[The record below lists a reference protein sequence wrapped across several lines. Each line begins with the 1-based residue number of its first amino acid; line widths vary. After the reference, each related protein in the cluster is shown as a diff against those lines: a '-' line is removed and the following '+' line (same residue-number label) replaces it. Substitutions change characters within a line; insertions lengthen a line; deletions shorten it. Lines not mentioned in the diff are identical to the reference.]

1 MINYSK
7 IYLHFQ
13 YSQDVL
19 INDTN
24 IDSNKLQIGF
34 NIVKKI
40 ITAENECN
48 EHKTLLIIWDMLP
61 IYLGSFC
68 CTKNPEGI
76 GGNKN
81 IVLYDTVQLLLFNL
95 ICFN

>member
-1 MINYSK
+1 
-7 IYLHFQ
+7 
-13 YSQDVL
+13 VL

-24 IDSNKLQIGF
+24 IDNNKLHSGF

-40 ITAENECN
+40 ITTENECN

-68 CTKNPEGI
+68 CTNNSKGI
-76 GGNKN
+76 GGNKK
-81 IVLYDTVQLLLFNL
+81 IVLYDIVQLLLINL
-95 ICFN
+95 INLN